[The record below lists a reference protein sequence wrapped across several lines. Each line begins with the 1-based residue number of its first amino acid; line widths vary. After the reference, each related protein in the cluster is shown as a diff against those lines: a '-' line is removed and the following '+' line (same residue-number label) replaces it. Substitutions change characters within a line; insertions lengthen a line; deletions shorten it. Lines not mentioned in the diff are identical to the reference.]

1 MTRLPGPKGFSL
13 TALYQWMTRPFAFFE
28 QCKKQYGDPFTFS
41 LPRLPPLV
49 VFSDP
54 AVVKTVFADSG
65 EVMHGGEFNRSLS
78 AFLGDKSV
86 LMVDGR
92 AHLRKRK
99 LLLPPFHGERMLAYG
114 RVMMDL
120 ADEVIDGFPVNE
132 VFAIHK
138 RMSGIALNVIVRNVF
153 GFAPGPKEARLRQD
167 LEALLELMT
176 WPPLLIPFMRVDLGR
191 FSRWGR
197 AMRLLRHCDETFY
210 TELRARRATGG
221 SRGDDI
227 LSLLID
233 ARDEDGQPMGD
244 AELRDELVTL
254 LVAGHETTATALT
267 WALRWLLATPGV
279 EERLRGE
286 LAGVDA
292 LDPEQIQALPY
303 LDAVV
308 RESLRLCPIIPLVG
322 RVLQKDLTLGGY
334 ELKKGM
340 GVVCSIYLAQRR
352 PEAYADP
359 ERFWPERFLDK
370 KFTPAE
376 FFPFGGGIRRCI
388 GMAFALFE
396 MKMVLARLLQRT
408 RLQLTPR
415 GAIRPVRRSITL
427 MPSDGLLLRVVEKKP
442 RSGGGGES
450 RAASLLH

>member
-13 TALYQWMTRPFAFFE
+13 TALYQWMTQPFAFFE
-28 QCKKQYGDPFTFS
+28 QCKKQYGDTFTFY

-442 RSGGGGES
+442 RSGGGGEP

>member
-1 MTRLPGPKGFSL
+1 MTLLPGPQGSSL
-13 TALYQWMTRPFAFFE
+13 LSLYKWMTQPFE
-28 QCKKQYGDPFTFS
+28 YLEECKRLYGDTFMFH
-41 LPRLPPLV
+41 LPRLPPLI

-54 AVVKTVFADSG
+54 AVVKVVFADSG
-65 EVMHGGEFNRSLS
+65 EAMHGGQFNRALS

-86 LMVDGR
+86 LMVDGK

-114 RVMMDL
+114 QVMMDL
-120 ADEVIDGFPVNE
+120 ADEVIDGFPIGE
-132 VFAIHK
+132 VFPIHK
-138 RMSGIALNVIVRNVF
+138 RMSGIALNVIIRNVF
-153 GFAPGPKEARLRQD
+153 GFAPGPKETRLRQE
-167 LEALLELMT
+167 LTRLLEIMT
-176 WPPLLIPFMRVDLGR
+176 WPPLLIPFVRVDLGPL
-191 FSRWGR
+191 SPWGR
-197 AMRLLRHCDETFY
+197 AVRLLRQCDESLY
-210 TELRARRATGG
+210 AELRDRRAPGG
-221 SRGDDI
+221 KRGADI

-233 ARDEDGQPMGD
+233 ARDEDGQAMSE

-267 WALRWLLATPGV
+267 WALRWVLATPAV
-279 EERLRGE
+279 EQRLRSE
-286 LAGVDA
+286 LAGAGSGD
-292 LDPEQIQALPY
+292 LDPERIQALPY

-322 RVLQKDLTLGGY
+322 RVLKEDATLGGY
-334 ELKKGM
+334 PLKKGM

-352 PEAYADP
+352 PEVYTDP

-388 GMAFALFE
+388 GMAFALLE

-408 RLQLTPR
+408 RLQLSPR
-415 GAIRPVRRSITL
+415 GSIRPVRRSITL
-427 MPSDGLLLRVVEKKP
+427 MPSDGLLLRVLDKKP
-442 RSGGGGES
+442 RDRGGPGLG
-450 RAASLLH
+450 

>member
-1 MTRLPGPKGFSL
+1 MTLLPGPQGSSL
-13 TALYQWMTRPFAFFE
+13 RSLYKWMTQPFAYLE
-28 QCKKQYGDPFTFS
+28 ECKRLYGDTFMFH

-49 VFSDP
+49 IFSDP
-54 AVVKTVFADSG
+54 AVVKAVFADSG
-65 EVMHGGEFNRSLS
+65 EAMHGGQFNRSLS

-86 LMVDGR
+86 LMVDGK

-114 RVMMDL
+114 QVMMEL
-120 ADEVIDGFPVNE
+120 ADEVIDGFPIGE
-132 VFAIHK
+132 VFPIHK

-153 GFAPGPKEARLRQD
+153 GFAPGPKEARLRHD
-167 LEALLELMT
+167 LSRLLEIMS
-176 WPPLLIPFMRVDLGR
+176 WPPLLIPFMRVDLGPL
-191 FSRWGR
+191 SPWGR
-197 AMRLLRHCDETFY
+197 AVRLLQKCDANLY
-210 TELRARRATGG
+210 SELRARRAPGG
-221 SRGDDI
+221 ARGSDI

-233 ARDEDGQPMGD
+233 ARDEDGQAMSD

-267 WALRWLLATPGV
+267 WALRWLLAAPAV
-279 EERLRGE
+279 EERLRSE
-286 LAGVDA
+286 LAGAGD
-292 LDPEQIQALPY
+292 LDPARIQALPY

-322 RVLQKDLTLGGY
+322 RILQEDVTLGGY
-334 ELKKGM
+334 PLKRGM

-352 PEAYADP
+352 PEVYAEP
-359 ERFWPERFLDK
+359 ERFVPERFLDK

-415 GAIRPVRRSITL
+415 GPILPVRRSITL
-427 MPSDGLLLRVVEKKP
+427 MPSDGLLLRVLERKA
-442 RSGGGGES
+442 RG
-450 RAASLLH
+450 

>member
-1 MTRLPGPKGFSL
+1 MTLLPGPQGSSL
-13 TALYQWMTRPFAFFE
+13 LSLYKWMTQPFKYLE
-28 QCKKQYGDPFTFS
+28 ECKRLYGEVFTFH

-54 AVVKTVFADSG
+54 AVVKVVFADSG
-65 EVMHGGEFNRSLS
+65 EAMHGGQFNRSLS

-86 LMVDGR
+86 LMVDGK

-114 RVMMDL
+114 QVMMDL
-120 ADEVIDGFPVNE
+120 ADEVIDGFPIGE
-132 VFAIHK
+132 VFPIHK

-167 LEALLELMT
+167 LSRLLEIMS
-176 WPPLLIPFMRVDLGR
+176 WPPLLIPFMRVDLGPL
-191 FSRWGR
+191 SPWGR
-197 AMRLLRHCDETFY
+197 AVRLLRQCDENLY
-210 TELRARRATGG
+210 AELRARRAPGG
-221 SRGDDI
+221 KRGADI

-233 ARDEDGQPMGD
+233 ARDEEGQAMSE

-267 WALRWLLATPGV
+267 WALRWVLSTPAV
-279 EERLRGE
+279 EERLRSE
-286 LAGVDA
+286 LAGASDSA
-292 LDPEQIQALPY
+292 GASASNSDLDPERIQALPY

-322 RVLQKDLTLGGY
+322 RVLKEDVTLGGY
-334 ELKKGM
+334 QLKRGM
-340 GVVCSIYLAQRR
+340 GAVCSIYLAQRR
-352 PEAYADP
+352 PEVYTDP
-359 ERFWPERFLDK
+359 ERFWPERFLDR

-388 GMAFALFE
+388 GMAFALLE

-408 RLQLTPR
+408 RLQLAPR
-415 GAIRPVRRSITL
+415 GPIRPVRRSITL
-427 MPSDGLLLRVVEKKP
+427 MPSDGLLLRVVTKKARGP
-442 RSGGGGES
+442 
-450 RAASLLH
+450 L

>member
-1 MTRLPGPKGFSL
+1 MTLLPGPQGSSL
-13 TALYQWMTRPFAFFE
+13 RSLYKWLTQPFE
-28 QCKKQYGDPFTFS
+28 YLDECKRLYGDTFTFH
-41 LPRLPPLV
+41 LPRLPKMV
-49 VFSDP
+49 IFSDP
-54 AVVKTVFADSG
+54 AVVKVVFADSG
-65 EVMHGGEFNRSLS
+65 EAMHGGRFNRSLS

-86 LMVDGR
+86 LMVDGT

-99 LLLPPFHGERMLAYG
+99 LLLPPFQGERMLAYG
-114 RVMMDL
+114 QVMMDL
-120 ADEVIDGFPVNE
+120 ADEVIDGFPIGE
-132 VFAIHK
+132 VVAIHQ

-153 GFAPGPKEARLRQD
+153 GFAPGPKEAGLRQD
-167 LEALLELMT
+167 LSKLLEIMT
-176 WPPLLIPFMRVDLGR
+176 WPPLLIPLMRVDLGR
-191 FSRWGR
+191 FSHWGR
-197 AMRLLRHCDETFY
+197 AQRLLRQCDENLY
-210 TELRARRATGG
+210 AELRARRAPGG
-221 SRGDDI
+221 ERGTDI

-233 ARDEDGQPMGD
+233 ARDEEGQVMSD

-279 EERLRGE
+279 EERLRSE
-286 LAGVDA
+286 LAGA
-292 LDPEQIQALPY
+292 GELDPERIQALPY

-322 RVLQKDLTLGGY
+322 RILQEDVVIGGY
-334 ELKKGM
+334 RLKRGM
-340 GVVCSIYLAQRR
+340 GAVCSIYLAQRR
-352 PEAYADP
+352 PEVYVEP
-359 ERFWPERFLDK
+359 QRFWPERFLDK

-415 GAIRPVRRSITL
+415 GSIRPVRRSITL
-427 MPSDGLLLRVVEKKP
+427 MPSDGLLLRVLERKE
-442 RSGGGGES
+442 RG
-450 RAASLLH
+450 